1 MDEHIPTLLSSHA
14 AQLSGDIFTV
24 LTKGRLKPSDLGYK
38 EAHDIAVRLHLIN
51 TYLDSLPPYWIEL
64 DVEQLCHIVLRDL
77 QAITQPARGSTS
89 SSFHLNLSFFKSS
102 FNQKSHLNPETC
114 LITFFKTRIENARNF
129 KASCDNLL
137 GRLAKEDRDADEL
150 PESALQQVDIPS
162 KSDDHNDGV
171 FKALQH
177 ITQCEPASHQVNSTT
192 ASIEIDPQT
201 IRHPARLCLHELPDS
216 LDSASRCILVLVS
229 AINMTLWQEFCL
241 NIQPEIPADANQ
253 KLLSQGGFCRILERE
268 ITARLFLSFN
278 FDKSLS
284 LLNKTQVLKQILQA
298 GPGESLKNV
307 LRHYD
312 LTPKDKVMLSYA
324 IARSYWQYYDSE
336 LMRTKW
342 TSDTI
347 WFMSERESRE
357 HNGQLPL
364 CAYLSFPFGISGDIT
379 PDVIYEDLLNHRC
392 PRIFDIG
399 VLLLEIG
406 LAKPFRSGNRRDIVA
421 QANLNHK
428 IATDELVELEKRE
441 WDGFTN
447 KKYFDRAV
455 KFCLNSENFTPLSRQ
470 LKPIRGF
477 RPSTEPMA
485 PSDSRAGI
493 LMRRTIFHKNV
504 VRPLA
509 WLAKR
514 GFKAQAGDIAYVD
527 KKPDLSLQKELSN
540 AQIQQESEV
549 LFHSSIVSKAW
560 LNDLKKISELV
571 ERKRRQFAVTN
582 PVRIAILDTGLNK
595 DFLTFKTKSGLL
607 KGIVDEED
615 FVDPCAQT
623 ITDTFGH
630 GTFMARL
637 IMECAPGADILVARV
652 AENTKELENSRENIK
667 KAILWAGRTGKAD
680 IISMSFGFPYDDQAI
695 REAIEMVQKERQEEI
710 IFLASAGNSS
720 IDDESFPARHSAV
733 ISVYATNC
741 HGAFLQS
748 NSASISNGAAVLGT
762 YGDDLPEF
770 IREEFSTTY
779 PEVCQPGS
787 SVATAIMAGI
797 SATMLAYTTVL
808 PSIVPFQG
816 ILASTCSNVLQRLR
830 TTKGMEEVLC
840 RLVRQDLDHQR
851 LKAVNPRWFWK
862 SRPTDVDRY
871 IAICDTLRNLD
882 GRFPRGSRAG

>member
-77 QAITQPARGSTS
+77 QAITQPARESTS
-89 SSFHLNLSFFKSS
+89 SSFHLSLSFFKSS

-162 KSDDHNDGV
+162 KSDDHNDGI

-177 ITQCEPASHQVNSTT
+177 ITQCEPASHQINSTT

-253 KLLSQGGFCRILERE
+253 KLLSRGGFCRILERE

-298 GPGESLKNV
+298 GPGESLKSV

-347 WFMSERESRE
+347 WFMSERDGRE

-379 PDVIYEDLLNHRC
+379 PDVIHEDLLNHRC

-447 KKYFDRAV
+447 KMYFDRAV
-455 KFCLNSENFTPLSRQ
+455 KFCLNSENFIPPSKQ
-470 LKPIRGF
+470 LKPIRGGF
-477 RPSTEPMA
+477 RPSTGPMA

-493 LMRRTIFHKNV
+493 LMRRKIFHKNV

-560 LNDLKKISELV
+560 LNDLKKISEL
-571 ERKRRQFAVTN
+571 
-582 PVRIAILDTGLNK
+582 
-595 DFLTFKTKSGLL
+595 
-607 KGIVDEED
+607 
-615 FVDPCAQT
+615 
-623 ITDTFGH
+623 
-630 GTFMARL
+630 
-637 IMECAPGADILVARV
+637 
-652 AENTKELENSRENIK
+652 
-667 KAILWAGRTGKAD
+667 AILWAGRTGKAD
-680 IISMSFGFPYDDQAI
+680 IISMSFGFPYDDQTI
-695 REAIEMVQKERQEEI
+695 REAIETVQKERQEEI

-720 IDDESFPARHSAV
+720 TDDESFPARHSAV

-741 HGAFLQS
+741 YGAFLQS

-762 YGDDLPEF
+762 YGDDLPDF
-770 IREEFSTTY
+770 IREEFSNTY
-779 PEVCQPGS
+779 PEACQPGS

-797 SATMLAYTTVL
+797 SATMLAYTTAL

-882 GRFPRGSRAG
+882 GRFSGGTRAG